1 MLCNR
6 RGFTTTGLFED
17 LADALFEQLLHFLPV
32 ILGRILDRNFQGIA
46 GGRDMFIEPA
56 RILISIPS
64 NYIVSAVPEE

>member
-6 RGFTTTGLFED
+6 RGFITTDFFED
-17 LADALFEQLLHFLPV
+17 LVDALFEQLLHFLPV
-32 ILGRILDRNFQGIA
+32 ILGRILDHHFQGIA
-46 GGRDMFIEPA
+46 GGRDMFMEPA